1 VTSVIDESATDRK
14 ADGGIPARRAVTRW
28 AWRLLRRQWR
38 SQALLVSLLT
48 VAVAAATGSV
58 SAVYNL
64 APTEGNARFGSANHA
79 LEFQDPDPGAI
90 AGDVGAARGWF
101 ATIDVISRQFQPLPG
116 LFEPVEFRAQEP
128 GGPLSSPMLALV
140 AGHYPS
146 TAGEVSVTD
155 GTAATF
161 DITIGSSIELV
172 DQELTVV
179 GVVENPSDLNDEFA
193 LLAPSHP
200 GVPEEIT
207 ILTEGSSEQLET
219 FRPPSGASATAI
231 SRPGNEGAVAALG
244 VLTMATLVLVLVAL
258 VAAAGFVVIAQRRL
272 RQLGMLAAIGA
283 TTKHLRLVMVANGVV
298 IGAIAAVVGTLL
310 ALLAWFAMVP
320 SLETTVAHRID
331 AFNLPWWLIGTV
343 MLLSITTSSAA
354 AWWPAQAVARTPIV
368 SALSGRPAR
377 PQPARRSAKV
387 AGPFLTLGV
396 TCLFLAGSPLDG
408 WTNAILILAGTAALI
423 LGLLTVSPLA
433 IRILTSI
440 ARRSSVAFRLSAR
453 DLARYQARSS
463 TALSAVGLALG
474 IAAAIV
480 IATST
485 ALYASGT
492 EGNLAATQ
500 LMVRIGEI
508 PAGGDVAPI
517 PERGGTEAEFLET
530 TVDEIASSL
539 GEATVIPI
547 DVAIAPEEAEGLV
560 GLPAVV
566 LTEQVEPGLHRILTF
581 LYVGSP
587 ELLDIYEVEANTIPT
602 QVEVLTVETGDVWF
616 EPMRPE
622 LVTRSRELT
631 PTYSS
636 LPASFITLAALNQ
649 RGWDTARAS
658 WLIET
663 NTPITE
669 DQFMHARE
677 LAAEAGITVEAR
689 DDQADLAT
697 LRTGATVTGT
707 LVALGVL
714 ALTVGL
720 IRSEAQADLR
730 TLTASGATRRIRRT
744 LTATTAGALG
754 LLGAIL
760 GTFTAY
766 LGFAAAD
773 FDNLARLLPV
783 PLFHLVAIVIG
794 VPTIAAA
801 SGWLLAGAE
810 PTTLARRRFE

>member
-1 VTSVIDESATDRK
+1 MTSVVDETDRQ

-28 AWRLLRRQWR
+28 AWRLFRRQWR
-38 SQALLVSLLT
+38 SQALLLSLLT

-64 APTEGNARFGSANHA
+64 APTEGDARFGSANHA
-79 LEFQDPDPGAI
+79 LELEDPDPGAI
-90 AGDVGAARGWF
+90 AGDVAAARGWF
-101 ATIDVISRQFQPLPG
+101 DTIDVISRQYQTLPG
-116 LFEPVEFRAQEP
+116 LFEPVEFRVQEP
-128 GGPLSSPMLALV
+128 DGPLSSPMLTLV

-146 TAGEVSVTD
+146 TGREVSVTD
-155 GTAATF
+155 GAAETL
-161 DITIGSSIELV
+161 DVTIGASLEFGA
-172 DQELTVV
+172 QQLTVV
-179 GVVENPSDLNDEFA
+179 GLVENPSDLNDEFA

-200 GVPEEIT
+200 GIPEAIT
-207 ILTEGSSEQLET
+207 ILTGGSSEQLES

-231 SRPGNEGAVAALG
+231 SRPGNESVVAALG

-283 TTKHLRLVMVANGVV
+283 TTKHLRLVMLANGVV
-298 IGAIAAVVGTLL
+298 IGGIAAVVGTLL
-310 ALLAWFAMVP
+310 ALLAWFAVVP

-331 AFNLPWWLIGTV
+331 AFHLPWWLIATV
-343 MLLSITTSSAA
+343 MLLAVTTATAA

-377 PQPARRSAKV
+377 PQPARRSAKM

-396 TCLFLAGSPLDG
+396 ACLFLAGSPLDG
-408 WTNAILILAGTAALI
+408 WTNVILILAGTAALI
-423 LGLLTVSPLA
+423 LGFLTVSPLA
-433 IRILTSI
+433 IRGLSSI
-440 ARRSSVAFRLSAR
+440 AKRSSVAFRLSSR

-463 TALSAVGLALG
+463 TALSAVGLTLG
-474 IAAAIV
+474 IAAAVV
-480 IATST
+480 IATSA

-492 EGNLAATQ
+492 DGNLAATQ

-517 PERGGTEAEFLET
+517 PERSGTEVEFLEN

-547 DVAIAPEEAEGLV
+547 DVAIAPEEAAGLV

-566 LTEQVEPGLHRILTF
+566 LSEQIEPGFHRILTF

-587 ELLDIYEVEANTIPT
+587 ELLDIYDVEVNTIPT
-602 QVEVLTVETGDVWF
+602 QVEVLTVETGEVWF
-616 EPMRPE
+616 EPMTPE
-622 LVTRSRELT
+622 LVTRSRQLT
-631 PTYSS
+631 PVYSS
-636 LPASFITLAALNQ
+636 LPASFITPAALSQ

-663 NTPITE
+663 ITPITE
-669 DQFMHARE
+669 DQFVEARE
-677 LAAEAGITVEAR
+677 LAADAGMTVEGR
-689 DDQADLAT
+689 DEQADLAS
-697 LRTGATVTGT
+697 LRTGATVMGS

-720 IRSEAQADLR
+720 IRSEAHADLR
-730 TLTASGATRRIRRT
+730 TLTASGATSRIRRT

-760 GTFTAY
+760 GTVAAY
-766 LGFAAAD
+766 LGFAAAN
-773 FDNLARLLPV
+773 FGNLARLLPV
-783 PLFHLVAIVIG
+783 PLDHIVVIVIG
-794 VPTIAAA
+794 VPAIAAA
-801 SGWLLAGAE
+801 GGWLLAGAD
-810 PTTLARRRFE
+810 PTTLGRRRFE